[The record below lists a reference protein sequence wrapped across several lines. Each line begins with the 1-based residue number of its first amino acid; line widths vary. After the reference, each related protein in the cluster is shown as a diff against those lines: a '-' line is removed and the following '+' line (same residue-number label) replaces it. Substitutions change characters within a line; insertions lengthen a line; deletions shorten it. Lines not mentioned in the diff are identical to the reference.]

1 MKGIL
6 NLLAKAK
13 LVELSDEERVESG
26 LLNEEAPATVE
37 KVPVEVV
44 EPEVP
49 PALDLPP
56 LADDQ
61 SELRPLEDIYAAAKI
76 PAVPFSAEKLLKLLD
91 GLKALDAVT
100 RKAAVIAM
108 DAADDNW
115 QISDCLADA
124 EHKIAAL
131 NSYRQHLAARVVSAE
146 QEAVEKMN
154 ATRASLESTSTE
166 IRKQIAELEQ
176 LLEREITRTAQQTTA
191 LEAALRNEREA
202 AAREG
207 RRIDGEIEK
216 LNEMIRQ
223 FTAA

>member
-13 LVELSDEERVESG
+13 LVELSDEERAEAG
-26 LLNEEAPATVE
+26 LHYEQEPAVIEEATAAA
-37 KVPVEVV
+37 
-44 EPEVP
+44 VP
-49 PALDLPP
+49 PEPSPVLDIPP
-56 LADDQ
+56 PDADQ
-61 SELRPLEDIYAAAKI
+61 AEQRPLEDIYTAARV
-76 PAVPFSAEKLLKLLD
+76 PSVPFPAEKLLKLLD
-91 GLKALDAVT
+91 GLNALDAAT

-115 QISDCLADA
+115 QISDCMADA
-124 EHKIAAL
+124 ERKITAL
-131 NSYRQHLAARVVSAE
+131 GSYRQHLAARVVSAE
-146 QEAVEKMN
+146 QEVAGKI
-154 ATRASLESTSTE
+154 AAAGSALESTTAE

-202 AAREG
+202 AARET

-216 LNEMIRQ
+216 LNGMIRQ
-223 FTAA
+223 FSAA